1 MPLSGKML
9 KKREQARDAANG
21 IVRSSIERRKM
32 EMAKKDV
39 NCAICGTTFKL
50 TKKNVDSRQHAESK
64 HPQKTFADCFP
75 EVVASEAE
83 EKKAAAVDAA
93 GGAKKAGAGKK
104 KDDSA
109 ALLAEGLAAGGP
121 KPPKRR

>member
-21 IVRSSIERRKM
+21 VVRSALEKRKM
-32 EMAKKDV
+32 ETAKKDV

-50 TKKNVDSRQHAESK
+50 TKKNVDARMHAESRHADK
-64 HPQKTFADCFP
+64 SFAECFP
-75 EVVASEAE
+75 ECVAAE
-83 EKKAAAVDAA
+83 EADKKANTV
-93 GGAKKAGAGKK
+93 AKKVTTTKK

-109 ALLAEGLAAGGP
+109 ALLAEGLAGAAAAAP
-121 KPPKRR
+121 KKR